1 MNLIAKPVFS
11 TLCILCLAGVR
22 AAPKRSHSGKLRHHR
37 VWIYARARM
46 AAWGVGRDKAAL
58 SSGCKSHPAN
68 RSSRKQPEQLWR
80 KRNG

>member
-58 SSGCKSHPAN
+58 SSGCMSHPAIC
-68 RSSRKQPEQLWR
+68 SSRKQSEQSWR
-80 KRNG
+80 